1 MNEKE
6 TNIII
11 TRIEQWYSRLQGM
24 FVEDRQS
31 LHAEYSWSKDP
42 VPFANRL
49 DKKYKSITKDKSW
62 GKEWDSAWFRL
73 TGKRKKEWKGKTIVA
88 DLDFSGEGLV
98 YDPNG
103 NEIQG
108 ITNASIWDQNFVRTR
123 VIIPKS
129 CFKKDNVEIWVETA
143 ANSLFG
149 SYVDTDPDQDNPKRH
164 GTFDAKVITIDI
176 GVFRKD
182 IWDLCLDARILIG
195 LIKRLDKKSVRRAR
209 IIDTMN
215 NAVIAF
221 KDDKKNAE
229 VVLKKINQNKIWTDS
244 YFEIQNMYDDLVT
257 LNEFYITGEA
267 DKEEIEKEFNKL
279 LKKLESIE
287 FQKML
292 SSEED
297 QLNAI
302 IEINPGAGGT
312 ESQDWAGILMR
323 MYVMWAESH
332 KFNVKKINIQQGE
345 TAGLKSAT
353 LGIEGSFSYGYLK
366 SEIGVHRLI
375 RISPFDS
382 GGRRHTSFASVFVY
396 PEVDETIEIIVNPS
410 DIEWQTFRS
419 SGAGGQ
425 SVNKIE
431 SAVRLKHDPS
441 GIIIEC
447 QQERSQLRNKD
458 KAMNMLKSKLYQLE
472 IEKKMKSRESIE
484 NTKLQIDFGSQIRNY
499 ILHPYKLVKD
509 IRTNIE
515 RSDVSNVLNGDIDD
529 FIKAYLL
536 QKEN

>member
-1 MNEKE
+1 MLWGG
-6 TNIII
+6 IFD
-11 TRIEQWYSRLQGM
+11 Y
-24 FVEDRQS
+24 D
-31 LHAEYSWSKDP
+31 
-42 VPFANRL
+42 NRL
-49 DKKYKSITKDKSW
+49 KIIKEYESSTTK
-62 GKEWDSAWFRL
+62 
-73 TGKRKKEWKGKTIVA
+73 
-88 DLDFSGEGLV
+88 
-98 YDPNG
+98 PNFW
-103 NEIQG
+103 N
-108 ITNASIWDQNFVRTR
+108 
-123 VIIPKS
+123 
-129 CFKKDNVEIWVETA
+129 
-143 ANSLFG
+143 
-149 SYVDTDPDQDNPKRH
+149 
-164 GTFDAKVITIDI
+164 
-176 GVFRKD
+176 
-182 IWDLCLDARILIG
+182 
-195 LIKRLDKKSVRRAR
+195 
-209 IIDTMN
+209 
-215 NAVIAF
+215 
-221 KDDKKNAE
+221 DKKNAE

-419 SGAGGQ
+419 SGAGG
-425 SVNKIE
+425 
-431 SAVRLKHDPS
+431 
-441 GIIIEC
+441 
-447 QQERSQLRNKD
+447 
-458 KAMNMLKSKLYQLE
+458 
-472 IEKKMKSRESIE
+472 
-484 NTKLQIDFGSQIRNY
+484 
-499 ILHPYKLVKD
+499 
-509 IRTNIE
+509 
-515 RSDVSNVLNGDIDD
+515 
-529 FIKAYLL
+529 
-536 QKEN
+536 

>member
-1 MNEKE
+1 
-6 TNIII
+6 
-11 TRIEQWYSRLQGM
+11 
-24 FVEDRQS
+24 
-31 LHAEYSWSKDP
+31 
-42 VPFANRL
+42 
-49 DKKYKSITKDKSW
+49 
-62 GKEWDSAWFRL
+62 
-73 TGKRKKEWKGKTIVA
+73 
-88 DLDFSGEGLV
+88 
-98 YDPNG
+98 
-103 NEIQG
+103 
-108 ITNASIWDQNFVRTR
+108 
-123 VIIPKS
+123 
-129 CFKKDNVEIWVETA
+129 
-143 ANSLFG
+143 
-149 SYVDTDPDQDNPKRH
+149 
-164 GTFDAKVITIDI
+164 
-176 GVFRKD
+176 
-182 IWDLCLDARILIG
+182 
-195 LIKRLDKKSVRRAR
+195 
-209 IIDTMN
+209 
-215 NAVIAF
+215 
-221 KDDKKNAE
+221 
-229 VVLKKINQNKIWTDS
+229 
-244 YFEIQNMYDDLVT
+244 MYDDLVT

-345 TAGLKSAT
+345 TAGLKSAI